1 MNSRDLLRAI
11 AQTDEKE
18 LEATG
23 RFSEIGE
30 EIRSERKKKRRTLA
44 TLGAAAALGLTALAL
59 AKAAPRIFT
68 IALPDGETAATADI
82 FAEETGPGET
92 ENLLVRETG
101 VTVPGTQEVSPIEPT
116 VGPILVSPT
125 QGPETNATGEFTGET
140 PDGGEKVS
148 SPVRPGGEGTAN
160 AVLTSVPVGY
170 EEAKEAFGHPIKAC
184 ADGDFTGYTVGVVSK
199 NGDIGAPEARCLQAV
214 YHFTDGIL
222 CLTDQDRMPGTHSP
236 EGEAFNYAG
245 RVFYIDPPNDADP
258 NDNDLRVEYFPTPE
272 RGLCYQAVFSPD
284 ADPYR
289 LMDLILSLEV

>member
-18 LEATG
+18 LDATG

-44 TLGAAAALGLTALAL
+44 TLGAAAALGLTALAI
-59 AKAAPRIFT
+59 AKAAPRMFT
-68 IALPDGETAATADI
+68 TVPPDGETAAPSFT
-82 FAEETGPGET
+82 EETDPGVT
-92 ENLLVRETG
+92 ENLILRETG
-101 VTVPGTQEVSPIEPT
+101 ATVPGTEDPSPAAPT

-140 PDGGEKVS
+140 PDGGEMVS
-148 SPVRPGGEGTAN
+148 APVQPGGPETAN

-236 EGEAFNYAG
+236 EGEAFHYAG

-258 NDNDLRVEYFPTPE
+258 NDNDLRVEYFPTGE

-289 LMDLILSLEV
+289 LMGLIISLEV